1 MTATKKII
9 IGIVVVTIAILG
21 WWLFLQNSEVEN
33 GEVADV
39 PPVSEANIRIIA
51 FGDSLTAGYGLPLA
65 ESYPAQLEAMLIRD
79 GYDVS
84 VINAGVSGETTRGN
98 VERVPFIRKQSP
110 DIVLLGIGGNDALRQ
125 LPISETKKNIV
136 ATIEALQSGE
146 NPPVVI
152 LLKMQSPL
160 SAGAE
165 YKDEFDAMYQ
175 EFSNIYNLP
184 LVPFITPEV
193 FLDTSKKLPDGIHL
207 NREGYE
213 VVVREYILPT
223 VIDVLASRNE

>member
-9 IGIVVVTIAILG
+9 TGIVVVTIAILG

-39 PPVSEANIRIIA
+39 PPVSEANIKIIA

-146 NPPVVI
+146 NPPAVI